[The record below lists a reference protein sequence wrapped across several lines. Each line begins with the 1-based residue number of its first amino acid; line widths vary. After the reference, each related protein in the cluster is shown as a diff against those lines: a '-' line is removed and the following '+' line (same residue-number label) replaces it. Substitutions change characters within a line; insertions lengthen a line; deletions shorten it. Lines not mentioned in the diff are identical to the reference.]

1 MKKITV
7 LFIFAV
13 LVLALLG
20 CTNNNL
26 PSSTQVMISDFYPSY
41 SSVTVDV
48 LNYGECGI
56 WKAIVYDDEVIYDST
71 EDLYL
76 NKSEKERVTLNRPP
90 EECTL
95 KVFSRQDSGWVETDA
110 SDVEYVSEIV
120 VVIIPPK

>member
-1 MKKITV
+1 MKRIIV
-7 LFIFAV
+7 LFIFVV
-13 LVLALLG
+13 LVLVLLG
-20 CTNNNL
+20 CTNDKL
-26 PSSTQVMISDFYPSY
+26 PLQTQVMISKFYPSY
-41 SSVTVDV
+41 SSVTVD
-48 LNYGECGI
+48 LINYGEDGI
-56 WKAIVYDDEVIYDST
+56 WKVIVYDDGVIYDST
-71 EDLYL
+71 EDFYL